1 MVLTPPQF
9 ALDRS
14 RCTSAGIV
22 ESAFKLNPKS
32 GWEGPGTDMAAA
44 PIECAMRERER
55 FAPAGALGS
64 NWMGAVAF
72 RWCSA
77 RVGAVIA
84 GGNALDEPTAAA
96 P

>member
-1 MVLTPPQF
+1 
-9 ALDRS
+9 
-14 RCTSAGIV
+14 
-22 ESAFKLNPKS
+22 
-32 GWEGPGTDMAAA
+32 MAAA